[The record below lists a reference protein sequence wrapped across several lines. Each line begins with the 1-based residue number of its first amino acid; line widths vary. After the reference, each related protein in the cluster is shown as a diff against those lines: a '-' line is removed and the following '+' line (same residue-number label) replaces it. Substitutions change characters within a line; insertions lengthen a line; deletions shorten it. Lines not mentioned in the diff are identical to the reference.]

1 MSQASWLIKGGYSYG
16 LKRSAPQSTD
26 ANYPV
31 GSYVWVDTAANVAYI
46 LNGVTDG
53 RAEWAVRPPD
63 TVLNVADKQIN
74 VIGETYSQ
82 DFQYQDN
89 PESLGGVEVVINQEG
104 GSGDLPIGHN
114 TGDLIR
120 YNAGT
125 GAWESCAEPAEF
137 KQINLTPRDSPME
150 DTEGGVYYKST
161 DKSIYV
167 CTED

>member
-1 MSQASWLIKGGYSYG
+1 MIQTSWLIKGGYSYG
-16 LKRSAPQSTD
+16 LKRSAPQRTD
-26 ANYPV
+26 ATYPV
-31 GSYVWVDTAANVAYI
+31 GSYIWVDTAANVAYI
-46 LNGVTDG
+46 LNGVTEG

-63 TVLNVADKQIN
+63 SILTVADKQIN
-74 VIGETYSQ
+74 VIGNAYPQ

-89 PESLGGVEVVINQEG
+89 PESLGGVEVVVNQEG
-104 GSGDLPIGHN
+104 GTGNLPAGTN

-150 DTEGGVYYKST
+150 EAEGGVYYKST
-161 DKSIYV
+161 DKSVYV
-167 CTED
+167 CTEV